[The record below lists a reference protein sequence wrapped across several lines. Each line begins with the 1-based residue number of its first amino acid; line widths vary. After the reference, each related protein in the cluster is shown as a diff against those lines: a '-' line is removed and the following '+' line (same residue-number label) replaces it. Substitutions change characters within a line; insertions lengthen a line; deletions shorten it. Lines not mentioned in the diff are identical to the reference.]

1 MFTTSKLFDVK
12 TITNTYANKDLKDF
26 NDNMVSLDNISPMN
40 IATHL
45 TEICKAYRPQVEHVT
60 ANPLYVKNEHVFDFI
75 KDIIHFIMDRI
86 NIVTG
91 TSRKICYSLLWKNQT

>member
-1 MFTTSKLFDVK
+1 
-12 TITNTYANKDLKDF
+12 
-26 NDNMVSLDNISPMN
+26 MVSLDNISPMN

-75 KDIIHFIMDRI
+75 KDIKEIL
-86 NIVTG
+86 G
-91 TSRKICYSLLWKNQT
+91 

>member
-1 MFTTSKLFDVK
+1 MYKRQLEMSVFDVK

-45 TEICKAYRPQVEHVT
+45 TEICKAYRPQVEHCL
-60 ANPLYVKNEHVFDFI
+60 LY
-75 KDIIHFIMDRI
+75 
-86 NIVTG
+86 
-91 TSRKICYSLLWKNQT
+91 TSRCV